1 MQGTM
6 DNFQRW
12 DEENEVWS
20 AYVDNFAIALN
31 SAAIG
36 DSGTFSGTTQAT
48 PSAGFNA
55 SGAGVYKGSFYGPRA
70 DADELEIAGS
80 WTVGSGGNNDGS
92 KDIYGSFGAKQRPA
106 ATPANN

>member
-12 DEENEVWS
+12 NEENEVWS
-20 AYVDNFAIALN
+20 AYVGNFAVALN
-31 SAAIG
+31 GAAIG
-36 DSGTFSGTTQAT
+36 ESGTFSGTTQAT
-48 PSAGFNA
+48 PSTGFSG

-80 WTVGSGGNNDGS
+80 WNVGSSSSDING
-92 KDIYGSFGAKQRPA
+92 KDIYGSFGAKQRTA
-106 ATPANN
+106 STPASN